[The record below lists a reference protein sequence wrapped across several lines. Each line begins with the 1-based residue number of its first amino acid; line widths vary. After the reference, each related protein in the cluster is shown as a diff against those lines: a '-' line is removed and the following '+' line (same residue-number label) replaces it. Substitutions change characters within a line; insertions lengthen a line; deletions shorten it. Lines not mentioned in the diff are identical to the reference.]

1 MSNQDFGT
9 GGGAPHTTPQPTGTG
24 AERRGGVGLGVL
36 LIAIGAAFLAAQFV
50 PGVSWWQLWPLI
62 VILVGAIQL
71 VTPDPRDGW
80 GLERVM
86 DGIGTVIVG
95 GVLLS
100 NTTGFVSWDV
110 WWTLLMLWPVLLVAI
125 GLRVIGRGT
134 GQSWVKALGPV
145 VIWLAFAYA
154 VSVSLTG
161 VGGVQPYVAGSSKPF
176 ALFEP
181 VDQVTE
187 AKLRLESGVGEINIG
202 GNAGQLITAS
212 GVSPFGTPNLRVKRS
227 GNFAD
232 VDLGMESGG
241 GPFLGAGLASGKL
254 TVDLSPQVVW
264 DAELQTGASTLD
276 ADFSDLKVRALTVK
290 SGASSVDV
298 KLGAVPEE
306 VNRTDVAI
314 KSGVSSVK
322 VVLPRDAEARV
333 TSSSGLSAT
342 DVTGGFQ
349 QEADGVW
356 RTPGYG
362 SSGKVYEI
370 VIESG
375 VGSVSVERN

>member
-1 MSNQDFGT
+1 MSNQDFGP
-9 GGGAPHTTPQPTGTG
+9 GGGPPQPASQSPGPG
-24 AERRGGVGLGVL
+24 AERRGGLGLGVL
-36 LIAIGAAFLAAQFV
+36 LIVIGAAFLAAQFV
-50 PGVSWWQLWPLI
+50 PGVSLWQLWPLI
-62 VILVGAIQL
+62 VIFVGAIQI
-71 VTPDPRDGW
+71 VTPDPRAGW
-80 GLERVM
+80 GMERVM

-125 GLRVIGRGT
+125 GLRIIGRGT

-145 VIWLAFAYA
+145 AIWLAFAYA

-161 VGGVQPYVAGSSKPF
+161 VGGVQPYVARSAKPF

-181 VDQVTE
+181 IDQVTE
-187 AKLRLESGVGEINIG
+187 AKLRLDSGVGEISIG
-202 GNAGQLITAS
+202 GNAGQLISAS
-212 GVSPFGTPNLRVKRS
+212 GVSPFGTPNLRVKRN
-227 GNFAD
+227 GNSAD
-232 VDLGMESGG
+232 VDLGMESSE

-254 TVDLSPQVVW
+254 NVDLSQQVVW

-290 SGASSVDV
+290 SGASSVDI

-322 VVLPRDAEARV
+322 VRLPKDAEARV
-333 TSSSGLSAT
+333 TSHSGLAAT

-349 QEADGVW
+349 QESDGVW

-362 SSGKVYEI
+362 SASKVYEI
-370 VIESG
+370 TIESG